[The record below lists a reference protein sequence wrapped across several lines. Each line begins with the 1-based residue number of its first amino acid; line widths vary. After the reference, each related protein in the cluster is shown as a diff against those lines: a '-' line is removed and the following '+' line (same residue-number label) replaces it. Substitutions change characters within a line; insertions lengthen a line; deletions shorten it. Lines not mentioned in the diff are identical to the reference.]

1 MHAAF
6 DTARPPHPETSGAES
21 SLLVPPESVRRI
33 LVCQLR
39 QIGDVLLTTPSLEL
53 LARRYPGAEIH
64 VFTEKKC
71 LPMLQGNPHVHTI
84 WPVDKKALPSLLH
97 ELIFYRRVAASGFDV
112 TVDFQQLPRCRWVVG
127 FSRARVRLSFPP
139 PWYLRFLYTHWTK
152 PKPAYAGAYKAGVL
166 APLGIRWQGERP
178 RLYLNE
184 EEHAA
189 AHALLDS
196 LHLAGKT
203 FVTVDATHR
212 QPTRRWPAAHFAAL
226 MDMAAEARPDLHFLL
241 PYGPGEEDEVRALR
255 ELCRRKDR
263 VVIPPDMLSLRLMAA
278 CISGRPC
285 IWAIAPPPGTSR
297 WLWIRRVSPSSA
309 PPAGAGLFPRRSM
322 RIFRARSSSTCPAST
337 AIKTPARTAS
347 PVWSASPLIWSF
359 PVSWPICNVAP
370 RRDESDPARLCAC
383 QEDRRGIK
391 YNDAETKCFFP
402 TRSWRIQR
410 EGCGMPFGG

>member
-6 DTARPPHPETSGAES
+6 DTARPPHPETSGAEP

-189 AHALLDS
+189 AHALLNN

-241 PYGPGEEDEVRALR
+241 PYGPGEEDEVRDLR
-255 ELCRRKDR
+255 ELGRRKDR

-278 CISGRPC
+278 CIKRAAMHMGNC
-285 IWAIAPPPGTSR
+285 
-297 WLWIRRVSPSSA
+297 SA
-309 PPAGAGLFPRRSM
+309 PRHIAVAVDTPSFTILGATGRGWTFPSPEHADIQGKEFFDMPCQHCNKNACPDGIPCLVRLTPDLVFPRFMAHLQR
-322 RIFRARSSSTCPAST
+322 RAEA
-337 AIKTPARTAS
+337 
-347 PVWSASPLIWSF
+347 
-359 PVSWPICNVAP
+359 
-370 RRDESDPARLCAC
+370 
-383 QEDRRGIK
+383 
-391 YNDAETKCFFP
+391 
-402 TRSWRIQR
+402 
-410 EGCGMPFGG
+410 